1 MCAYTRKHGTEP
13 ELTEAMRGFSN
24 ALNISESQNIHK
36 CFLKQTQAMFT
47 VSQKTLGRHFVCV
60 YFIKIFWKKKVMAL
74 QVIHQE
80 NPENFFETDAD

>member
-1 MCAYTRKHGTEP
+1 
-13 ELTEAMRGFSN
+13 
-24 ALNISESQNIHK
+24 
-36 CFLKQTQAMFT
+36 MFT

>member
-1 MCAYTRKHGTEP
+1 
-13 ELTEAMRGFSN
+13 
-24 ALNISESQNIHK
+24 
-36 CFLKQTQAMFT
+36 MFT
-47 VSQKTLGRHFVCV
+47 VSQKTLGRHFV